1 MYLQQLLPRLSEPPS
16 CPDYLSEPPC
26 SSGSRSV
33 VMGRW
38 GFWAP
43 LRDCPSPQK
52 SMMKAH
58 MLIGALVM
66 VGFTVGKGKW
76 GRGREGGVAE
86 YRERVVVGERD
97 VAG

>member
-1 MYLQQLLPRLSEPPS
+1 
-16 CPDYLSEPPC
+16 
-26 SSGSRSV
+26 
-33 VMGRW
+33 MGRW

-43 LRDCPSPQK
+43 LRDCSSPQK

-58 MLIGALVM
+58 MLIGAVVM

-86 YRERVVVGERD
+86 VPG
-97 VAG
+97 ATSLSLHAKGSLN